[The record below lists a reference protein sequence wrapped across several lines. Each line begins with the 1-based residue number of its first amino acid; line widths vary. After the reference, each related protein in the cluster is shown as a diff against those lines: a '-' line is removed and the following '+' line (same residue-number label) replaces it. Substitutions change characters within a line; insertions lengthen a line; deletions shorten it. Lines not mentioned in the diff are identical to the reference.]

1 MPKYLTTLLA
11 LFLLAGCGVE
21 VAGTAA
27 TVAAGKAKEAEEAK
41 KTMEQY
47 QQNLDAAQQ
56 AQLKGI
62 DEAEKAAGK

>member
-1 MPKYLTTLLA
+1 MSRYLTILA
-11 LFLLAGCGVE
+11 VLLLAGCGVE

-47 QQNLDAAQQ
+47 RQNLDTAQK
-56 AQLKGI
+56 AQLQGI